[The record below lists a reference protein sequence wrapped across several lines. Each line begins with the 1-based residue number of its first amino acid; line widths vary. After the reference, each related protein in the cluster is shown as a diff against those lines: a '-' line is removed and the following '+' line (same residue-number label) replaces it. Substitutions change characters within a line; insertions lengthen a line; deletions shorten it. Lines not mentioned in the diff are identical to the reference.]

1 MTELNVCD
9 RFRIFSTSVTGDD
22 LLLLQCPVTFW
33 YMLEKRQ
40 ILSLLSSTL
49 SLIFFFFLLFFFFF
63 LSKV

>member
-1 MTELNVCD
+1 M
-9 RFRIFSTSVTGDD
+9 RRKSIAGDD

-40 ILSLLSSTL
+40 IPSLLSSTL
-49 SLIFFFFLLFFFFF
+49 SLIFFFFFLFFFFFFF